1 MDSFLVTY
9 HATINISHCK
19 LKISFVVNVAVRV
32 ATCCTKCIS
41 ILHSPQLVSVI
52 NTGNPKTLSPRSTD
66 PHYVPGPRTSSMD
79 PSVDH
84 PPNKIKHKN
93 KDLTYCCVGEI
104 SSVTLGK
111 CDRLGFSLGHKLCH
125 RRSLHN
131 CHFLC
136 CGFAWKTGKPLKFVI
151 FSLCHFLW
159 FPLLRVQG
167 LLLAFTLILSSHNFA
182 IMDE

>member
-41 ILHSPQLVSVI
+41 ILHSPQLASVI
-52 NTGNPKTLSPRSTD
+52 NTGNPKTLTPRSTD

-104 SSVTLGK
+104 SSVTL
-111 CDRLGFSLGHKLCH
+111 CVTDLGSVSGT
-125 RRSLHN
+125 SY
-131 CHFLC
+131 
-136 CGFAWKTGKPLKFVI
+136 VI
-151 FSLCHFLW
+151 ADHY
-159 FPLLRVQG
+159 
-167 LLLAFTLILSSHNFA
+167 IFA
-182 IMDE
+182 IFFAVALHERPGSLRNL